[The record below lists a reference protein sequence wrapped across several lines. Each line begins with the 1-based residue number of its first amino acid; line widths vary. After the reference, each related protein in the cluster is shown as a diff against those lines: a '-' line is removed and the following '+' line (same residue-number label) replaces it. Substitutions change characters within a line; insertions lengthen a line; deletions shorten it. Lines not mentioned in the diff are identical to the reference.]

1 MTQSVSFCSA
11 PRSVGSPCPGL
22 TPHNHCG
29 RVISLISSGFTL
41 IRFGRIII
49 KTVTRVTGSAESGFC
64 CLVLFYYLVLAVLG
78 LRCCMDFSRVVAS
91 GDYFLVAV
99 CRLLMAVGSRCRAQ
113 VLGTQ
118 TSATVAHGLSSCS
131 SWALEHRLS
140 SCRAQALLLQGMGN
154 LPGLGI
160 EPVSPALAG
169 RFFTTEPPGKPSHL
183 FSPVVAGVCSSL
195 ILMGYSHLP

>member
-1 MTQSVSFCSA
+1 MFFSHPKLTSFPSLPLFCITVNGNST
-11 PRSVGSPCPGL
+11 SF
-22 TPHNHCG
+22 
-29 RVISLISSGFTL
+29 VISLTKITKLFSFL
-41 IRFGRIII
+41 FHI
-49 KTVTRVTGSAESGFC
+49 KTVTRVMGSAESGFC

-140 SCRAQALLLQGMGN
+140 SCRAQALVLQGMGN